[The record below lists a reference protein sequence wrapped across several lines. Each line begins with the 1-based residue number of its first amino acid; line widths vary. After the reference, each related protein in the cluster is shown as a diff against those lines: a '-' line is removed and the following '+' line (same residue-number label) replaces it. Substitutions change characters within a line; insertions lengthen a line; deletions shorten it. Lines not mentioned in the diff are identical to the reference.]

1 MSAIP
6 PTRSSRL
13 RIVDLLI
20 TSTVAFRTR
29 RVRAVLSALG
39 IAIGI
44 SALVAIVGI
53 TGSNRA
59 ALLAQIDRL
68 GTSIL
73 TVTDAGSAQGQSSTL
88 PSSAAAMIARI
99 PGAQDVSPT
108 AILPNVGVYRTD
120 KIPATHTAG
129 LSALTV
135 TPTLLRT
142 LGTTT
147 ATGTF
152 LTAATS
158 NYPVAVLGSSAATT
172 LGITTLNAD
181 TRVWIGGHW
190 FSVIGIDAP
199 IPLAPALDRAA
210 LIGETPAASLFGYDH
225 HASTIYIR
233 ADVSRTTAVGP
244 LLARTAY
251 PQEPSDVLTRQP
263 TAALAARAAAV
274 GASTALLI
282 GLVAITLTVAGVG
295 IANVMI
301 IAVLERRH
309 EIGIR
314 RALGARRAHIRR
326 QFLTEAVLLS
336 AAGATV
342 GAVLGTAISTT
353 VAKSRDW
360 PVVVPA
366 TTAVG
371 GVSLAILVGAI
382 AGLLPAIRAARQT
395 PTQTL
400 RS

>member
-1 MSAIP
+1 MNAISPSA
-6 PTRSSRL
+6 SRL
-13 RIVDLLI
+13 RAADLFA
-20 TSTVAFRTR
+20 TSIVAFRTR
-29 RVRAVLSALG
+29 PVRAALSALG

-68 GTSIL
+68 GTNIL
-73 TVTDAGSAQGQSSTL
+73 TVTDAGSAQGQASSL
-88 PSSAAAMIARI
+88 PRPAAAMIARL
-99 PGAQDVSPT
+99 PGVRDVSPS
-108 AILPNVGVYRTD
+108 AVLPNVGVYRTD

-129 LSALTV
+129 LSAVAV

-142 LGTTT
+142 LGTAT
-147 ATGTF
+147 AAGTF
-152 LTAATS
+152 LTAVTG
-158 NYPVAVLGSSAATT
+158 NYPVTVLGSSAATT
-172 LGITTLNAD
+172 LGITTLTAH
-181 TRVWIGGHW
+181 TRIWVGGHW
-190 FSVIGIDAP
+190 FSVIGIDQP

-210 LIGETPAASLFGYDH
+210 LIGEKPAEELFGYTQK
-225 HASTIYIR
+225 ASTIYIR
-233 ADVSRTTAVGP
+233 TDVARSTTIGS
-244 LLARTAY
+244 LLSRTAY
-251 PQEPSDVLTRQP
+251 PQEPSDVITRQP

-282 GLVAITLTVAGVG
+282 GLVAITLTVAGIG

-336 AAGATV
+336 AAGATSGTV
-342 GAVLGTAISTT
+342 IGLGVT
-353 VAKSRDW
+353 VAVAKFHEW
-360 PVVVPA
+360 PLSIP
-366 TTAVG
+366 TYTILLG
-371 GVSLAILVGAI
+371 LTLAILTGAI
-382 AGLLPAIRAARQT
+382 AGLLPAVRAARQT